1 MRCFSHQK
9 KRQRDI
15 ERPSYGNLACI
26 NLGRLRR
33 LTFCWSF
40 SRQINQLICSESL
53 RTMSLFL
60 KKYDW
65 HRVKL
70 IGLRH
75 GPSTPFVLVNGPS
88 LKVFSWM
95 VWHKSNL
102 FRRALFVLQSLT
114 LALHGPMLINSS
126 LLILFIFPD
135 WGRQQSTFVTGLVR
149 FFRQLFGVLSLES
162 NEALLAQLVPF
173 VLPREFRHPQSRAF
187 GAPSQ
192 LPNPSVSSFTPG
204 SAESSSRCL
213 WSLED
218 DQAERWPRG
227 CKWLGRTCDDRAP
240 VTLSAPGFLYPF
252 ASSSLAVLLRACS
265 CSSSVIISHA
275 KHLSPIQ
282 TMPSPFPRVP
292 WPTLL
297 Q

>member
-1 MRCFSHQK
+1 
-9 KRQRDI
+9 
-15 ERPSYGNLACI
+15 
-26 NLGRLRR
+26 
-33 LTFCWSF
+33 
-40 SRQINQLICSESL
+40 
-53 RTMSLFL
+53 MSLFL

-162 NEALLAQLVPF
+162 NEALLARLVPF
-173 VLPREFRHPQSRAF
+173 VLPRGFRHPQSRAF
-187 GAPSQ
+187 EPLVLRVNCRIHRSQ
-192 LPNPSVSSFTPG
+192 VLPPGLPNHRQGVCGAWRMIRQRDGHEDASG
-204 SAESSSRCL
+204 SEEL
-213 WSLED
+213 
-218 DQAERWPRG
+218 
-227 CKWLGRTCDDRAP
+227 
-240 VTLSAPGFLYPF
+240 VTTE
-252 ASSSLAVLLRACS
+252 LL
-265 CSSSVIISHA
+265 
-275 KHLSPIQ
+275 
-282 TMPSPFPRVP
+282 
-292 WPTLL
+292 
-297 Q
+297 